1 MARFHDG
8 QEIDRSTHST
18 NYTEFTVKKK
28 SEGPVMTTKLLLIL
42 AYVAVIIGAFV
53 ALGSGGVGMYLGVVF
68 FLGVIILVYFTW
80 PLTNHEYEYVT
91 ESGDWTFTTIIAGGR
106 IKKENLK
113 IKIKDCKVIAPYSS
127 EKYNDYANV
136 TKKYDFRKS
145 VKQTEDVY
153 FAVFTDKDGNDA
165 MILFQCTNKALKIFR
180 SYNKENTVV
189 VDTLRY

>member
-28 SEGPVMTTKLLLIL
+28 IEGPILTQRLLFALL
-42 AYVAVIIGAFV
+42 YVAVVVLAFV

-80 PLTNHEYEYVT
+80 PLTNYEYEYVT
-91 ESGDWTFTTIIAGGR
+91 ESGEITFSTIIAGGR
-106 IKKENLK
+106 IRKKNLSF
-113 IKIKDCKVIAPYSS
+113 KIKDCEIIAPYSS
-127 EKYNDYANV
+127 EKYNDYASI

-153 FAVFTDKDGNDA
+153 FAVIEEKNGKA
-165 MILFQCTNKALKIFR
+165 IVLFQCTNKALKIFR
-180 SYNKENTVV
+180 SYNKEHTVV

>member
-28 SEGPVMTTKLLLIL
+28 AEGPVATQRLLFALL
-42 AYVAVIIGAFV
+42 YVVVVVLAFV

-68 FLGVIILVYFTW
+68 FLAVIILVYFTW

-91 ESGDWTFTTIIAGGR
+91 ESGDLTFTTIIGGGR

-113 IKIKDCKVIAPYSS
+113 VKIKDCEIIAPYTS
-127 EKYNDYANV
+127 EHTAAFADV

-145 VKQTEDVY
+145 TKDTDDIY
-153 FAVFTDKDGNDA
+153 FAVVDVKGTRS

-180 SYNKENTVV
+180 SYNKEHTVA

>member
-18 NYTEFTVKKK
+18 NYTEFAVKRKV
-28 SEGPVMTTKLLLIL
+28 EGSLAVQRLVFALIYL
-42 AYVAVIIGAFV
+42 AVVVFAFISMS
-53 ALGSGGVGMYLGVVF
+53 SGGVWMYLGVLF

-80 PLTNHEYEYVT
+80 PLTNQEYEYVT
-91 ESGDWTFTTIIAGGR
+91 ESGELTFTTIIAGGR

-113 IKIKDCKVIAPYSS
+113 IKIKDCEIIAPYSS

-145 VKQTEDVY
+145 SKHTEDIY
-153 FAVFTDKDGNDA
+153 FAVFTEKDQKA

-180 SYNKENTVV
+180 SYNKENTIA

>member
-1 MARFHDG
+1 MARFSDG

-28 SEGPVMTTKLLLIL
+28 SEGPVMTTKLLLIH
-42 AYVAVIIGAFV
+42 AYIEVVVLAFV

-91 ESGDWTFTTIIAGGR
+91 ESGDLTFTTIIAGGR
-106 IKKENLK
+106 IRKETLK
-113 IKIKDCKVIAPYSS
+113 IKIKDCEIIAPYSS
-127 EKYNDYANV
+127 EKYNDYANI

-145 VKQTEDVY
+145 VKETEDIY
-153 FAVFTDKDGNDA
+153 FAVFTEKDGKKA
-165 MILFQCTNKALKIFR
+165 MSLFQCTNKALKIFR
-180 SYNKENTVV
+180 SYNKENTFA
-189 VDTLRY
+189 VDTLRF

>member
-1 MARFHDG
+1 MARFHDV

-28 SEGPVMTTKLLLIL
+28 VEGSLLTQRLL
-42 AYVAVIIGAFV
+42 FALLYVVVVVLAFV
-53 ALGSGGVGMYLGVVF
+53 AMGSGGPGMYLGVVF

-80 PLTNHEYEYVT
+80 PLTNYEYEYVT
-91 ESGDWTFTTIIAGGR
+91 ESGEITFSTIIAGGR
-106 IKKENLK
+106 IRKKNLSF
-113 IKIKDCKVIAPYSS
+113 KIKDCEIIAPYSS
-127 EKYNDYANV
+127 EKYNDYASI

-153 FAVFTDKDGNDA
+153 FAVIEEKNGKA
-165 MILFQCTNKALKIFR
+165 IVLFQCTNKALKIFR
-180 SYNKENTVV
+180 SYNKEHTIA

>member
-18 NYTEFTVKKK
+18 NYTEFAVKKK
-28 SEGPVMTTKLLLIL
+28 SEGPVLTTKLLLIL
-42 AYVAVIIGAFV
+42 AYIVVVVLAFV

-68 FLGVIILVYFTW
+68 FLAVIILVYFTW

-91 ESGDWTFTTIIAGGR
+91 ESGDLTFTTIIAGGR
-106 IKKENLK
+106 IRKETLK
-113 IKIKDCKVIAPYSS
+113 IKIKDCEIIAPYSS
-127 EKYNDYANV
+127 EKYNDYANI

-145 VKQTEDVY
+145 IKQTEDIY
-153 FAVFTDKDGNDA
+153 FAVFTEKDSKA
-165 MILFQCTNKALKIFR
+165 MVLFQCTNKALKIFR
-180 SYNKENTVV
+180 SYNKENTIA

>member
-42 AYVAVIIGAFV
+42 AYSVGVVLAYV
-53 ALGSGGVGMYLGVVF
+53 ALGSGGVGLYLGVVF
-68 FLGVIILVYFTW
+68 ILGVIIRVYFTW

-91 ESGDWTFTTIIAGGR
+91 ESGDLTFTTIIAGGR
-106 IKKENLK
+106 IRKETLK
-113 IKIKDCKVIAPYSS
+113 IKIKDCEIIAPYSS
-127 EKYNDYANV
+127 EKYNDYANI

-145 VKQTEDVY
+145 VKETEDIY
-153 FAVFTDKDGNDA
+153 FAVFTEKDGNKA

-180 SYNKENTVV
+180 SYNKENTIA

>member
-42 AYVAVIIGAFV
+42 AYIVVVVLAFV

-91 ESGDWTFTTIIAGGR
+91 ESGDLTITTIIEGGR
-106 IKKENLK
+106 IRKETLK
-113 IKIKDCKVIAPYSS
+113 IKIKDCEIIAPYSS
-127 EKYNDYANV
+127 EKYNDYANI

-145 VKQTEDVY
+145 VKETEDIY
-153 FAVFTDKDGNDA
+153 FAVFTEKDGNKA
-165 MILFQCTNKALKIFR
+165 KILFQCTNKAHKIFR
-180 SYNKENTVV
+180 SYNKENTIA

>member
-28 SEGPVMTTKLLLIL
+28 VEGSILTQRLLFALL
-42 AYVAVIIGAFV
+42 YVAVVVLAFV

-80 PLTNHEYEYVT
+80 PLTNYEYEYVT
-91 ESGDWTFTTIIAGGR
+91 ESGEITFSTIIAGGR
-106 IKKENLK
+106 IRKKNLSF
-113 IKIKDCKVIAPYSS
+113 KIKDCEIIAPYSS
-127 EKYNDYANV
+127 EKYNDYASI

-153 FAVFTDKDGNDA
+153 FAVIEEKNGKA
-165 MILFQCTNKALKIFR
+165 IVLFQCTNKALKIFR
-180 SYNKENTVV
+180 SYNKEHTIA